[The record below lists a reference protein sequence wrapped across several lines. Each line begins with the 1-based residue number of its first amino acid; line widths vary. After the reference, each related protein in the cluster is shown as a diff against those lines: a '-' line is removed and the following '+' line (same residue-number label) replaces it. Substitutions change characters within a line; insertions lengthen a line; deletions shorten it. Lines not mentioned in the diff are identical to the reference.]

1 MNRCLAVSAVVFM
14 AYALVFAAP
23 SNARADDLLAGL
35 PALPDSTMLGTG
47 DASFGGQMARY
58 STPAARGAVIA
69 SYKEALS
76 AAGWTVTGGGGGGRG
91 GGFQAT
97 SGAKYL
103 SFDAGGPQGTT
114 YVSVCVWPA
123 RPKDDHCGDND

>member
-1 MNRCLAVSAVVFM
+1 MNRLPAIFALALM

-23 SNARADDLLAGL
+23 SNAWADDLLAGL
-35 PALPDSTMLGTG
+35 PALPDSTALGTG
-47 DASFGGQMARY
+47 DASSGGQMARY
-58 STPAARGAVIA
+58 STPAAPGAVIA
-69 SYKEALS
+69 SYQKALS

-103 SFDAGGPQGTT
+103 SFNAGGPQGTT

-123 RPKDDHCGDND
+123 KPNDDHCGDN